1 MGSAG
6 IGSINHLEE
15 SAKIMAGELKLWTP
29 VIQHANI
36 QMD

>member
-15 SAKIMAGELKLWTP
+15 SAKIMADELKLWTP
-29 VIQHANI
+29 VIEHANI